1 MSLDKT
7 VRDLTEKCIEDEKLF
22 VVDVIVRGNPNNQK
36 IQVFIDGDE
45 PVKIEE
51 CSAVSR
57 KLSDLMEENNIIEG
71 RYVIE
76 VSSPGADKPLKLIR
90 QFPKHVGREFEIR
103 TKENKKYQG
112 ILKSVLNDEI
122 EIEVASKNK
131 KEIKNY
137 KFSLDEIEKA
147 SVVIKF

>member
-7 VRDLTEKCIEDEKLF
+7 IRELTEKCIDSDRLF
-22 VVDVIVRGNPNNQK
+22 VVDVVISGNPRNRK
-36 IQVFIDGDE
+36 VQVFIDGDE

-57 KLSDLMEENNIIEG
+57 KLSDLMEENNIIDG

-76 VSSPGADKPLKLIR
+76 VSSPGADKSLKMIR
-90 QFPKHVGREFEIR
+90 QFPKHIGRELDIR
-103 TKENKKYQG
+103 TKEPKKYRG

-122 EIEVASKNK
+122 TLEVTTKNK
-131 KEIKNY
+131 KETKEY
-137 KFSLDEIEKA
+137 KFSLEEIEKA
-147 SVVIKF
+147 RVVLKF